1 MSRELLKECL
11 DALEY
16 ELPIIEDFGSQE
28 QLTMHH
34 NAIAKIYA
42 EFQRTKHANPA
53 AKHWHDLY
61 RAKCQEFH
69 DKQTMLG
76 TEIVA
81 LEEELAELKEE
92 IEPLRLLAKMKPRP
106 FMWVGL
112 TDKERNEMIGK
123 IQHDQLTRQRDLI
136 ESTQIITEMYLK
148 EKNNA

>member
-1 MSRELLKECL
+1 
-11 DALEY
+11 
-16 ELPIIEDFGSQE
+16 
-28 QLTMHH
+28 
-34 NAIAKIYA
+34 
-42 EFQRTKHANPA
+42 
-53 AKHWHDLY
+53 
-61 RAKCQEFH
+61 
-69 DKQTMLG
+69 MLG

-123 IQHDQLTRQRDLI
+123 IQHDQFTRQRDLI

-148 EKNNA
+148 EKNNAV